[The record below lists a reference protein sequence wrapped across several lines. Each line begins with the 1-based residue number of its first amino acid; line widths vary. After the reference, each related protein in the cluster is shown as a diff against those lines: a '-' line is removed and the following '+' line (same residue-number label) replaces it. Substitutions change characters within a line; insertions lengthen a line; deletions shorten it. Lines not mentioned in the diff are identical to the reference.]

1 LRNRP
6 GFQLSNAIGSQNL
19 WGRVTQSESGSPGEV
34 SALRRRVIF
43 VLVHFSGFLNNDV
56 QLGCFCAL
64 SMLFEDAQR
73 VARLC
78 DRMHPFTEI
87 GLQGS
92 PSAGRRRAAAPGCC
106 DTAGRHRLG
115 RLADCLCWHDAHRRD
130 HCVRQSGSVRWREC
144 TGDLHPIIIVGCC
157 LCCNTGR

>member
-1 LRNRP
+1 MKTSRIVD
-6 GFQLSNAIGSQNL
+6 LSLGHENM
-19 WGRVTQSESGSPGEV
+19 VTRT
-34 SALRRRVIF
+34 AKRRRVIF
-43 VLVHFSGFLNNDV
+43 VLVHFSGFSNNDA

-64 SMLFEDAQR
+64 LMLFEDAQNVGR
-73 VARLC
+73 SC
-78 DRMHPFTEI
+78 DRVHPFTEI

-144 TGDLHPIIIVGCC
+144 TGDLHPIIIVGC
-157 LCCNTGR
+157 